1 MNRVLLAALISVV
14 SVAQAAPVLQNTSF
28 ETNNVVGTG
37 SSAYKATG
45 TIIAEGWTFSNPSGS
60 STGIAR
66 DGSVWQ
72 GNSPYGDYYAWLQ
85 KAAAITQT
93 FVSTEAYDYDFSFNL
108 ELRRVGTYGAQPQVV
123 RMTFDDATLGE
134 FEPLASGSWKTFS
147 ASIDN
152 VAAGTHTIRFIG
164 LNPLATDTT
173 AFLDNIVMTTTA
185 IPTVPEPE
193 TYALLLAGL
202 GLVGFAV
209 RRKRNAAI

>member
-37 SSAYKATG
+37 ALAYKGGSSLTAP
-45 TIIAEGWTFSNPSGS
+45 GWTFANLAGN

-66 DGSVWQ
+66 DASDWGGS
-72 GNSPYGDYYAWLQ
+72 SPYGNFYAWLQ
-85 KAAAITQT
+85 KQASITQT

-108 ELRRVGTYGAQPQVV
+108 EVRRNWGTQSQVV
-123 RMTFDDATLGE
+123 RMTFDGVTLGE
-134 FEPLASGSWKTFS
+134 FKPLASDSWKTFS
-147 ASIDN
+147 TSIDN
-152 VAAGTHTIRFIG
+152 VAAGTHTIQFIG
-164 LNPLATDTT
+164 LNPLNAAGTT
-173 AFLDNIVMTTTA
+173 ALLDNVVMTTTA